1 MKRLAVITTGDVEEI
16 RTSAV
21 DSLFAPVF
29 VSNGETLADADGR
42 PVAFEALLSTPCVAL
57 VGWSDADSTRLETI
71 QQRLIAARA
80 AITPDIV
87 ILDEQPSWEALM
99 VGVAHC
105 VERFILLQA
114 KLIGQQTRDLLA
126 LRKAHDGLQE
136 SFSAL
141 ERYLGE
147 RAIPMLDEAFSCEPG
162 QPLPIGDLRPTERS
176 AGARQYLPVSTKT
189 MGAFALHLAEP
200 DPNASGDLCAEI
212 HVPETGRTIASW
224 RIPVAHLQRGWVT
237 FGLEKTAGGLPKSA
251 HLLVRCEGDAGSA
264 RLSLGPI
271 NPLPLY
277 QLATSAG
284 RPITARSLALK
295 VFVALPGIQLTHDEL
310 TFLPDHMLSGPRTPP
325 RPLGRLAVA
334 PSHLKTPKLVL
345 PRGTD
350 QPDFDL
356 VRFIADET
364 AVLVHPGRDEPTVAM
379 FENCVPAGTRRLS
392 ADILVDNAAAP
403 TVGFRLGIV
412 AAMPAERIPME
423 MMGVADRA
431 SPLRISDWTFIAP
444 GRRQT
449 ISMSFDPPVGPEGAS
464 LVLATRMPDG
474 ISPDYAWAKF
484 KRLHIETV

>member
-1 MKRLAVITTGDVEEI
+1 MKRLAVITTGEVEEI
-16 RTSAV
+16 RTGAI

-29 VSNGETLADADGR
+29 ITNGEALADVDGR
-42 PVAFEALLSTPCVAL
+42 PVTFEALLSTPCVAL
-57 VGWSDADSTRLETI
+57 VGWSDADSERLETI
-71 QQRLIAARA
+71 QQRLIAAKA

-87 ILDEQPSWEALM
+87 ILDERPSWEALM

-147 RAIPMLDEAFSCEPG
+147 RAAPMLDEAFSCEPG

-176 AGARQYLPVSTKT
+176 AGARQYLPVSTKS
-189 MGAFALHLAEP
+189 MGAFALHVAEP

-212 HVPETGRTIASW
+212 LVPETGRTIAAW
-224 RIPVAHLQRGWVT
+224 RIPIAHLQRGWVT
-237 FGLEKTAGGLPKSA
+237 FGLERTAGGLPKSA
-251 HLLVRCEGDAGSA
+251 HLLLRCEGDAGSA

-277 QLATSAG
+277 QLATSTG

-295 VFVALPGIQLTHDEL
+295 VFVALPGILLNHDEL
-310 TFLPDHMLSGPRTPP
+310 TLLPDHMLSGPRSPP

-345 PRGTD
+345 PRGAD
-350 QPDFDL
+350 QSDFDL
-356 VRFIADET
+356 VRFIADEV
-364 AVLVHPGRDEPTVAM
+364 AVLVHPGRDEPTVAL
-379 FENCVPAGTRRLS
+379 FENCVPAGTRRLTG
-392 ADILVDNAAAP
+392 DILVDNPAAP

-412 AAMPAERIPME
+412 ASMPAERIPME
-423 MMGVADRA
+423 MMGDADRA
-431 SPLRISDWTFIAP
+431 SSLRISDWTFIGP
-444 GRRQT
+444 DRRQT
-449 ISMSFDPPVGPEGAS
+449 ISLSFDPPVGPEGAS
-464 LVLATRMPDG
+464 LVLATRTPDG
-474 ISPDYAWAKF
+474 VSPDYAWAKF